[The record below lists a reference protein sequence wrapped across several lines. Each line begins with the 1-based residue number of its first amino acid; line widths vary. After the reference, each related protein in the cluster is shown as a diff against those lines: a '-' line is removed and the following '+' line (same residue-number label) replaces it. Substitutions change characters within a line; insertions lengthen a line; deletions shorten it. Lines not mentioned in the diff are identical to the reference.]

1 MKKIFLTCLRQSMK
15 YVFLMLLLCTMKV
28 TAVSQNARISLK
40 VQDKSI
46 LSILQQIEKTTNYV
60 FFYSDKVPSALSKT
74 ISVDVESESISYVLD
89 KVLATTNL
97 IYEIKE
103 NQISILLKDV
113 PANAQ
118 KITITG
124 KIIDAHSEPLTGAS
138 ISAVGSTIATS
149 SGLDGA
155 YSITVPAGITQ
166 LRFSFVGYSDIV
178 EAIGARARIDVTLS
192 ETATQLD
199 EFVVIA
205 YGAVKKKDMTGSVSS
220 VKASDIN
227 ITASASIGHALKG
240 KAAGLSVI
248 QNSAQPG
255 GGLDILIRG
264 AGSVNASNK
273 PLYVVDGFP
282 VAQLDQPGSG
292 SDLLDAGTQSILN
305 FLNPNDIASIEVL
318 KDASAT
324 AIYGARAAN
333 GVVLIT
339 TKRGAEGK
347 TTVNYGISYGVQ
359 QHSNIFDLY
368 NLKEWMVEKNT
379 ASWDF
384 WMFENEVYPYG
395 GRTLEEA
402 MTLPKNGVKYKMPY
416 TDTDITNAGEGTDW
430 VALITR
436 LGTVQQHNLNVQGG
450 SANTKYLVSLNY
462 FDHKGIIKNSGVTR
476 YTGKA
481 NFDHSI
487 NKYIKTSIN
496 IIASR
501 LNNDNRAL
509 GDEQW
514 EKSGLLRAAVQM
526 GPHIPAID
534 ENGNYP
540 INPMLPTQ
548 PNPYSLLTVEDRGR
562 MDRLLANANIIVEPL
577 KGLSVKLNMGTDIAY
592 QNRKVYMPKSTLYG
606 ELSNGLATINQNLN
620 EQYLVEGIIN
630 YNTEFNTVHRV
641 AALVGVSYEKFVGNG
656 HNLKNNDFIT
666 DGFGWNSMGSGV
678 GVKDVGSW
686 GNENKMKSFFT
697 RINYTLL
704 DRYLL
709 TATFRA
715 DGASVFAKNHKWG
728 YFPSI
733 ALAWNI
739 AEEPFMEKLRASLSM
754 LKVRVSYGQT
764 GNSDIV
770 ENAFA
775 AYRAAPAWNTGDK
788 DQVVGVFQSRLENP
802 NLKWETTTELNIG
815 IDVAFYKGRFT
826 ATIELYNR
834 IISDLLNYKSLNAY
848 HDISQVI
855 ANIGKTQSRGI
866 EVTVN
871 TKNIDTKDFTWATDF
886 TFSTY
891 KDRWLERTDDWKPA
905 IFENVDDPIR
915 ARYVRIADH
924 ILQIGETPPASQPDL
939 KPGQLVIR
947 DINGYQRDEYG
958 DPIVINGKFVATGE
972 PDGII
977 DDADTRLMGSTDPGC
992 IIGFSNRFRWK
1003 NLDMS
1008 FDINGMFG
1016 RMMMDPTAMAL
1027 GTSADGIA
1035 QYGYNGLRMLKD
1047 RWMPENPSTTQP
1059 SSFYGWSNYGYG
1071 DWFYQQV
1078 WFLRLQSIAIGYT
1091 LPKTALFNK
1100 IFSSVRIYFDANNL
1114 FLITPYKGLDPETDV
1129 YTAAYPNA
1137 RTFSLGLDIIF

>member
-1 MKKIFLTCLRQSMK
+1 MKKTFLTYHCQNMK
-15 YVFLMLLLCTMKV
+15 CAFLMMLLCMLYV
-28 TAVSQNARISLK
+28 TAVSQTARISLK

-46 LSILQQIEKTTNYV
+46 LSILQQIEKSTNYV
-60 FFYSDKVPSALSKT
+60 FFYSDKVPSELSKT
-74 ISVDVESESISYVLD
+74 ASVDVVSESISYVLD
-89 KVLATTNL
+89 EVFENTNL
-97 IYEIKE
+97 TYEIKE
-103 NQISILLKDV
+103 NQISVLLKSI
-113 PANAQ
+113 PAGVQ

-124 KIIDAHSEPLTGAS
+124 KVMDAHSEPLTGAS
-138 ISAVGSTIATS
+138 IAAVGTTVTAISA
-149 SGLDGA
+149 LDGSYA
-155 YSITVPAGITQ
+155 ITLPANVTQ
-166 LRFSFVGYSDIV
+166 LRFSFIGYSDVV
-178 EAIGARARIDVTLS
+178 ETIGARARIDVALA
-192 ETATQLD
+192 ETATQL
-199 EFVVIA
+199 EELVIIA
-205 YGAVKKKDMTGSVSS
+205 YGAVKKKDLTGSVSS

-227 ITASASIGHALKG
+227 MTASASIGHALKG

-264 AGSVNASNK
+264 AGSINASNK

-282 VAQLDQPGSG
+282 IAQLDQPGSG
-292 SDLLDAGTQSILN
+292 SNLLDAGTQSILN
-305 FLNPNDIASIEVL
+305 FLNPGDIASIEVL

-339 TKRGAEGK
+339 TKRGTEGK
-347 TTVNYGISYGVQ
+347 TEVNYGVSYGVQ

-368 NLKEWMVEKNT
+368 SLKEWMVEKNT

-384 WMFENEVYPYG
+384 WMFENEVVPYG
-395 GRTLEEA
+395 NRSLEDA
-402 MTLPKNGVKYKMPY
+402 MTLPKNGVKYKLPY
-416 TDTDITNAGEGTDW
+416 SDTEIENAGEGTDW
-430 VALITR
+430 IALITR

-450 SANTKYLVSLNY
+450 NTHTKYLVSLNY
-462 FDHKGIIKNSGVTR
+462 FDHKGIIKNSGLTR

-481 NFDHSI
+481 NVDHSI
-487 NKYIKTSIN
+487 SKYIKTSVN
-496 IIASR
+496 VIASR
-501 LNNDNRAL
+501 LDNDNRAL

-526 GPHIPAID
+526 GPHIQAID

-562 MDRLLANANIIVEPL
+562 TDRLLANANVVIEPL
-577 KGLSVKLNMGTDIAY
+577 KGLSIKLNMGADVAY
-592 QNRKVYMPKSTLYG
+592 QSRKAYMPKSTLHG

-620 EQYLVEGIIN
+620 EQYLMEGTIN
-630 YNTEFNTVHRV
+630 YNIEFNAIHRV
-641 AALVGVSYEKFVGNG
+641 GALVGVSYEKFIGNG

-686 GNENKMKSFFT
+686 GSKNKMQSFFT
-697 RINYTLL
+697 RINYTLF

-733 ALAWNI
+733 ALAWNM
-739 AEEPFMEKLRASLSM
+739 AEEPFMEKLRPVLSM
-754 LKVRVSYGQT
+754 LKIRASYGQT

-775 AYRAAPAWNTGDK
+775 AYRAAPAWNTVNK

-815 IDVAFYKGRFT
+815 VDMAFYNGRIA
-826 ATIELYNR
+826 ATVELYQR
-834 IISDLLNYKSLNAY
+834 VISDLLNYKALNAY
-848 HDISQVI
+848 HDISRVI
-855 ANIGKTQSRGI
+855 ANIGKTQSRGVEI
-866 EVTVN
+866 TIN
-871 TKNIDTKDFTWATDF
+871 TKNIDTKDLTWVTDF

-891 KDRWLERTDDWKPA
+891 KDRWLERTGDWKPA
-905 IFENVDDPIR
+905 VFENVDDPIR
-915 ARYVRIADH
+915 ARYTRVADH
-924 ILQIGETPPASQPDL
+924 ILQIGEAPPASQPDL
-939 KPGQLVIR
+939 KPGQIVIK

-958 DPIVINGKFVATGE
+958 DPIVINGKFVLTGA

-992 IIGFSNRFRWK
+992 IIGLTNRLRWK
-1003 NLDMS
+1003 NVDLS

-1016 RMMMDPTAMAL
+1016 RTMMDPTAMAL
-1027 GTSADGIA
+1027 GLSADGIA
-1035 QYGYNGLRMLKD
+1035 QYGYNGLRMLKN
-1047 RWMPENPSTTQP
+1047 RWMPDNPSTTQP
-1059 SSFYGWSNYGYG
+1059 SSFYTWSNYGYG
-1071 DWFYQQV
+1071 DWFYQQA
-1078 WFLRLQSIAIGYT
+1078 WFLRLQSVTIGYT
-1091 LPKTALFNK
+1091 LPKIAPLNK

-1114 FLITPYKGLDPETDV
+1114 FIITPYTGLDPETDV

-1137 RTFSLGLDIIF
+1137 RTFSVGLDIKF